1 MTYKILTFQPDT
13 VNLMCAVC
21 VSDRSGGQIALMII
35 VFTLIAL
42 AAGNWAWKKYFKN
55 TKEISTEK

>member
-1 MTYKILTFQPDT
+1 MTSKILTFQPDAL
-13 VNLMCAVC
+13 NLMCAVC
-21 VSDRSGGQIALMII
+21 ASDRSGGQIALMII